1 MRARVKSGR
10 QAGGVPIDLVL
21 VVIVVAMFLG
31 FMAVG
36 AWYTVR
42 SGGPLWLVA
51 WLAVGITA
59 VAVMRPVFRRRR
71 RVDAEGQSKVGH
83 DGSWTN
89 GREEE

>member
-1 MRARVKSGR
+1 MRADVRSGG

-21 VVIVVAMFLG
+21 VVAAFLA

-36 AWYTVR
+36 VWFTVR

-51 WLAVGITA
+51 WVAVGITA

-71 RVDAEGQSKVGH
+71 RVDAEGQRKVGH
-83 DGSWTN
+83 DGSWTS
-89 GREEE
+89 GEEEE